1 VRGTRFNTGGGIQM
15 ALDAGA
21 MPYGNWSGAH
31 AVSWDANAPEFGDLA
46 VGDGFQKHSYPFGVM
61 INNRGQRFVDEGADF
76 RNYTYARYGREV
88 LAQPNHVAWQL
99 FDAKVDHLLRDEYRI
114 RQVTKVTAD
123 SVAELCAR
131 MEGVDAEAAQRTID
145 AFNAAVQRQVP
156 FNPNVKDGRR
166 TIGLAIDK
174 TNWANPIDA
183 PPFKAFSVTCGLT
196 FTFGGVRVD
205 TSGQV
210 LDTEMAPMPGLYA
223 AGELVG
229 GLFYGNYPGGTGLM
243 AGSVFGRLAGRSAAG
258 AG

>member
-1 VRGTRFNTGGGIQM
+1 LRATGKDRSPRSQ
-15 ALDAGA
+15 
-21 MPYGNWSGAH
+21 
-31 AVSWDANAPEFGDLA
+31 
-46 VGDGFQKHSYPFGVM
+46 
-61 INNRGQRFVDEGADF
+61 
-76 RNYTYARYGREV
+76 
-88 LAQPNHVAWQL
+88 
-99 FDAKVDHLLRDEYRI
+99 
-114 RQVTKVTAD
+114 
-123 SVAELCAR
+123 
-131 MEGVDAEAAQRTID
+131 
-145 AFNAAVQRQVP
+145 
-156 FNPNVKDGRR
+156 DGRR

-183 PPFKAFSVTCGLT
+183 PPFKAFSVACGLT